1 MHFPTKYD
9 EILARIEQVDPIQYG
24 ATRNFLDGAVT
35 YLSPYIARG
44 VISTKMVLE
53 AVLDKGFQ
61 LDKIES
67 FVKELA
73 WRDYFQRIG
82 QVRNLETEIKF
93 PQTEIENHEI
103 PLAVVTAQT
112 GILAIDQAIEQ
123 LYSHGYMHN
132 HLRMY
137 TAAIVTNIAKSHWFI
152 PSKWMYYHLFD
163 GDFASNRCSWQWVC
177 GANSNKKYVANQEN
191 INRFAG
197 TQQHSTFLDRPYESL
212 PPKKV
217 PAELIETTDFTLETK
232 LPMSEK
238 IQVDASLPTF
248 VYTYYNLDPMWHRE
262 EDGNRI
268 LLLDPVFFK
277 EHPVSSNVLN
287 FALELAKNI
296 EDIQFFVGS
305 FSELK
310 ETYSFSEMYFKEH
323 PMNYGYSGI
332 EEPRDWI
339 STEITGYFPSFF
351 AYWKSLNKELTQ
363 KQAHP

>member
-1 MHFPTKYD
+1 MHFPTKHD

-152 PSKWMYYHLFD
+152 PSKWMYYYLFD

-197 TQQHSTFLDRPYESL
+197 TQQHRTFLDCPYESL

-305 FSELK
+305 FSELE
-310 ETYSFSEMYFKEH
+310 ETYSLSEMYFKEH

>member
-9 EILARIEQVDPIQYG
+9 EILARIQQVDPIHYG
-24 ATRNFLDGAVT
+24 VTRNFLEGAVT

-44 VISTKMVLE
+44 VISTKMVLDIIL
-53 AVLDKGFQ
+53 AKGYQ
-61 LDKIES
+61 LAEIES

-73 WRDYFQRIG
+73 WRDYFQRLG

-103 PLAVVTAQT
+103 PLAVVTAQS
-112 GILAIDQAIEQ
+112 GIHAIDQAIQQ

-137 TAAIVTNIAKSHWFI
+137 TAALVTNIAKSHWLL
-152 PSKWMYYHLFD
+152 PSKWMYYHLLD

-177 GANSNKKYVANQEN
+177 GANSNKQYVANQEN

-197 TQQHSTFLDRPYESL
+197 TQQHSTYLDRPYESL

-217 PAELIETTDFTLETK
+217 PIELLETTELSLETR
-232 LPMSEK
+232 LPNPEK
-238 IQVDASLPTF
+238 ILVDTSLPTF
-248 VYTYYNLDPMWHRE
+248 IYTYYNLDPMWHLE
-262 EDGNRI
+262 EAGNRI
-268 LLLDPVFFK
+268 LLLDPEFFK

-287 FALELAKNI
+287 FAMELANNI
-296 EDIQFFVGS
+296 ENIQLFVGS

-310 ETYSFSEMYFKEH
+310 ESYSLSEIYFKEH
-323 PMNYGYSGI
+323 PLNQGYSGI

-339 STEITGYFPSFF
+339 STEITGFFPSFF
-351 AYWKSLNKELTQ
+351 AYWKPLNKELTQ
-363 KQAHP
+363 KQAFT